1 MFTTGGNSVAYVG
14 NDTLF
19 AGGGNDVHWNGKRWV
34 AVGRNTANVPVPVPV
49 TVASGAAP
57 ALQDVVNNNTAPVA
71 TSEDGIT
78 WQCVRASQAPTP
90 LTEGT
95 FIGTNSRIGSTPLIN
110 SQIVITDGGDTESVA
125 DYGGGG
131 GSGSGTGIA
140 QIDIIAELTPVSNAA
155 AGIVGTVGIL
165 GAAGNGGASG
175 VGNAGTP
182 SFDNTAF
189 TITTR
194 PM

>member
-1 MFTTGGNSVAYVG
+1 M
-14 NDTLF
+14 
-19 AGGGNDVHWNGKRWV
+19 
-34 AVGRNTANVPVPVPV
+34 
-49 TVASGAAP
+49 
-57 ALQDVVNNNTAPVA
+57 A
-71 TSEDGIT
+71 TSEDGMT

-95 FIGTNSRIGSTPLIN
+95 FIGTNSRIGATRLIN

-125 DYGGGG
+125 DY